1 MVVQEGSKHKPEQV
15 LEIQPRWTP
24 PYPKRNLTLRD
35 RVVICKQAEMPSVRK
50 QSTRGKPR
58 VFHPDMVTIFSLL
71 SETVLL
77 LDMRMRTREPSLVLF
92 TDPDVLFIHIVQKRR
107 VKVPLTLSILLPPCS
122 TSIYKIWQCA
132 GFLPFLFKVKLFSH
146 SPNFCS
152 SYFL

>member
-58 VFHPDMVTIFSLL
+58 VFHPDMTTIFSLL

-92 TDPDVLFIHIVQKRR
+92 TNPDVLFIHIVQKRR
-107 VKVPLTLSILLPPCS
+107 VKVPLTLSTLLPPCS

>member
-15 LEIQPRWTP
+15 LEIQPCWTH
-24 PYPKRNLTLRD
+24 PYPKRDLTLRD

-58 VFHPDMVTIFSLL
+58 VFHPDMTTIFSLL

-92 TDPDVLFIHIVQKRR
+92 TNPDVLFIHIVQKRR
-107 VKVPLTLSILLPPCS
+107 VKVPLTLSTLLPPCS
-122 TSIYKIWQCA
+122 TSIYKIW
-132 GFLPFLFKVKLFSH
+132 
-146 SPNFCS
+146 
-152 SYFL
+152 

>member
-15 LEIQPRWTP
+15 LEIQPRWTH

-122 TSIYKIWQCA
+122 TSIYKIW
-132 GFLPFLFKVKLFSH
+132 
-146 SPNFCS
+146 
-152 SYFL
+152 